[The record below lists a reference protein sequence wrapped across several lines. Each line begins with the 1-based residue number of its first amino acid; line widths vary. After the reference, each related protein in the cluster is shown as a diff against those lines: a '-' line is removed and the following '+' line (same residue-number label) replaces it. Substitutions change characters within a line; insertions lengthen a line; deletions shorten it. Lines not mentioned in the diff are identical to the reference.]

1 MNKYI
6 YTLLTISFVSFRLS
20 AQITNQG
27 EATVAPETIVS
38 MVSDFDNTPSG
49 EFFNDGNIYIYGHF
63 NNDGVVDF
71 YQNTGLTQFT
81 GGSDQNISG
90 AKVSYLYDVYFNNS
104 SNTVPFKVS
113 GSIDISGEAD
123 FYNGILDNDN
133 YGGKITFNTD
143 AFQINTSDYSHV
155 DGPVNKFGN
164 TEFTYPIG
172 DGGFYR
178 FAGISAPSNTAAIF
192 EGKFY
197 FENSDVLYPHKFK
210 AGVIQEIDNQEY
222 WTIKKESSTNE
233 EMLITLSWRDV
244 TTPQPMIDAAQRDAL
259 TIVRWNPDTNMWVDE
274 GGAINLEAQ
283 TITTAV
289 NGYGVFTFGRVKTDL
304 VLSGDIVVYN
314 SVTPNGDG
322 KNDYFFIDTS
332 NSKDIYNLNVQ
343 VFNRW
348 GVKVFESDNYGIDG
362 DVFDGFS
369 KGRMTV
375 DKSEQLP
382 TGTYF
387 YILDYQYGNPS
398 ENKRHKQAGFLY
410 LSGN

>member
-143 AFQINTSDYSHV
+143 AFHINTSDYSHV

-322 KNDYFFIDTS
+322 KNDYFFIDT
-332 NSKDIYNLNVQ
+332 
-343 VFNRW
+343 
-348 GVKVFESDNYGIDG
+348 
-362 DVFDGFS
+362 
-369 KGRMTV
+369 
-375 DKSEQLP
+375 
-382 TGTYF
+382 
-387 YILDYQYGNPS
+387 
-398 ENKRHKQAGFLY
+398 
-410 LSGN
+410 